1 MTAQE
6 TSDSRKNR
14 RAVLGISGAS
24 GSVYALRLAK
34 ILLEAGAELYCIPT
48 DAAKKILAQETPVA
62 DFESAITSQ
71 LGMGAALGTLRMC
84 GIGDFGEP
92 PASGSFRFGAM
103 AVLPC
108 SMNTLGKIANS
119 AADNLLVRAAEVALK
134 ERRRLVVCPR
144 ETPLALSHIEN
155 MRSLFLAGAVVM
167 PACPAFYGKPESV
180 LDLADFIAARAAAA
194 MGFESETVKEWGL

>member
-1 MTAQE
+1 MSAKK
-6 TSDSRKNR
+6 TSHTPKRR
-14 RAVLGISGAS
+14 RAILGISGAS

-34 ILLEAGAELYCIPT
+34 ILMESGAELYCIPT
-48 DAAKKILAQETPVA
+48 EAAKKILAAETPFQ
-62 DFESAITSQ
+62 DFETAVMSQ
-71 LGMGAALGTLRMC
+71 LRGGGASGALIMC
-84 GIGDFGEP
+84 DAGDFGKP
-92 PASGSFRFGAM
+92 PASGSFRFDAM

-167 PACPAFYGKPESV
+167 PACPAFYGRPKSV
-180 LDLADFIAARAAAA
+180 GDIADFLAARAAAA
-194 MGFESETVKEWGL
+194 MGFETEILGEWGL

>member
-1 MTAQE
+1 
-6 TSDSRKNR
+6 
-14 RAVLGISGAS
+14 
-24 GSVYALRLAK
+24 
-34 ILLEAGAELYCIPT
+34 
-48 DAAKKILAQETPVA
+48 
-62 DFESAITSQ
+62 
-71 LGMGAALGTLRMC
+71 MC

-92 PASGSFRFGAM
+92 PASGSFNFGAM

-194 MGFESETVKEWGL
+194 MGFETKTVKEWGL